1 MVDFSVINP
10 GTDCVPSVVSGH
22 VNDLLEN
29 ASSTGKILN
38 GLDLPMWSVY
48 RPLNVYETDAVAWD
62 FTRGTHRIPLNAPF
76 PTQDRE
82 WGIAGLKHVLTFLHI
97 DCDGFSTRY
106 GPKVGRKLW
115 VFLRPR
121 HSKKLSSINFYMDE
135 DGFSLCGKP
144 KVIEYNF
151 EAVVLRPGDEL

>member
-1 MVDFSVINP
+1 
-10 GTDCVPSVVSGH
+10 
-22 VNDLLEN
+22 
-29 ASSTGKILN
+29 
-38 GLDLPMWSVY
+38 MWSFY
-48 RPLNVYETDAVAWD
+48 RPLNVYETDAVAWN

-135 DGFSLCGKP
+135 DGFLLCGKP

>member
-1 MVDFSVINP
+1 VADFSVINP
-10 GTDCVPSVVSGH
+10 GTDCVPSVVSGQ

-38 GLDLPMWSVY
+38 GLDLPMWASY
-48 RPLNVYETDAVAWD
+48 RPLNNYETDTVAWN
-62 FTRGTHRIPLNAPF
+62 FTRGTHRIPLNGPF

-97 DCDGFSTRY
+97 DCDGFNTRY

-115 VFLRPR
+115 AFLRPQD
-121 HSKKLSSINFYMDE
+121 SKKLSSIDFYMDE
-135 DGFSLCGKP
+135 DGFSLSGKP
-144 KVIEYNF
+144 KITKYDF